1 MISRLRQSIHWVR
14 VLRHSRSGSL
24 TEALDEIEK
33 MGALASLTPLEL
45 ALKSE
50 LLLRKYEFDQA
61 EELRDIVARMTDD
74 AANARGKYINLW
86 VRSMRA
92 RIEGD
97 YALDRY
103 LVGEV
108 AKLPVSRR
116 LRDLLTMPD

>member
-1 MISRLRQSIHWVR
+1 
-14 VLRHSRSGSL
+14 L